1 MKLAISNLSW
11 REDASQKEIIE
22 LLDQYNINNLEIATW
37 KQNYREVLQ
46 GRKIIS
52 FQSILGLSENNIFDE
67 TSEDL
72 FKEIENVIYFA
83 RSLGCRHIVFGCP
96 RNRRID
102 KKRSYDKQYYDAFKF
117 FQRIA
122 DIDPSM
128 TIGFEPISEKYMCNF
143 INDFEEALEF
153 VKIVN
158 KSNFKIN
165 LDIANLLDSNLLDTN
180 ISVSDIKDDIR
191 YHVSHIHISEPDLS
205 EIRCSEV
212 LRDLIEYIEKDS
224 QLEEQICFS
233 IEAKDLSIDQL
244 KRSLEVIDRYASR
257 II

>member
-1 MKLAISNLSW
+1 MKLSISNLSW

-67 TSEDL
+67 TSEEL

-96 RNRRID
+96 RNRRITN
-102 KKRSYDKQYYDAFKF
+102 KWAYDKQYYDAFKF

-153 VKIVN
+153 VKFVN
-158 KSNFKIN
+158 RNNCKIN
-165 LDIANLLDSNLLDTN
+165 LDIANLLDTN
-180 ISVSDIKDDIR
+180 ISISEIKDEIR
-191 YHVSHIHISEPDLS
+191 YYVSHIHISEPDLS

-212 LRDLIEYIEKDS
+212 LRDLIEYIEKDA